1 MHYLT
6 HQTIYRFLFAGV
18 LFAAFSMPSFATA
31 VDLVIIANPTVP
43 VSSLNRSALADIY
56 NGYKGRWDNG
66 QKIKVV
72 MLKQGA
78 THEVFAESVVQLSPA
93 KLKNLWKKVIFSGA
107 GSPPKV
113 VHSEEQCVE
122 FVAATNGAIGYISSA
137 TAHEG
142 VKVIEVP

>member
-1 MHYLT
+1 LLAG
-6 HQTIYRFLFAGV
+6 ILFV
-18 LFAAFSMPSFATA
+18 AFSLPSFAAA
-31 VDLVIIANPTVP
+31 VDLVIVANPEVP
-43 VSSLNRSALADIY
+43 VNSLSRSALADIY
-56 NGYKGRWDNG
+56 KGYKGRWDNG

-78 THEVFAESVVQLSPA
+78 THEAFAETMVELTPA

-113 VHSEEQCVE
+113 VHSEAQCVA
-122 FVAATNGAIGYISSA
+122 FVAATKGAIGYVSA
-137 TAHEG
+137 STAIDG